1 MTVCSNSVDGTLDS
15 ISRIYST
22 GNDREISIHRGE
34 SCIVRHGTNDMPEVY
49 QACSASLYEPVVLER
64 GNPLFRIALE
74 TLQEGKNIASA
85 IKVQV
90 RSALQREIPQL
101 LSPTSDLPNKRATL
115 SLHAV
120 NNRFYTLVI
129 QTEKKNLTSITI
141 SSQGLP
147 ELTLSDPSYLKAIKD
162 PIARAVAALDLL

>member
-1 MTVCSNSVDGTLDS
+1 M
-15 ISRIYST
+15 
-22 GNDREISIHRGE
+22 
-34 SCIVRHGTNDMPEVY
+34 
-49 QACSASLYEPVVLER
+49 
-64 GNPLFRIALE
+64 
-74 TLQEGKNIASA
+74 
-85 IKVQV
+85 
-90 RSALQREIPQL
+90 
-101 LSPTSDLPNKRATL
+101 
-115 SLHAV
+115 